1 MVQNKSDTS
10 TGPAPRPRG
19 RPRKYDPE
27 TALSAA
33 SSVFWRKGYEAASL
47 DDLAAATG
55 MNRPSLYAAFG
66 DKEQLYLA
74 ALEFNARSM
83 IAGVEAMTDADLDIR
98 AFARTFF
105 ARASDLYLSGD
116 ESARGCFLTGTALTP
131 AYVSEKVQAFVRKTF
146 AHIDDLIEARFRKA
160 KRAGELE
167 KDADPRA
174 LALLTGSTLHELSIL
189 ARTGAPRSALEE
201 RARLAIK
208 MMRL

>member
-1 MVQNKSDTS
+1 MVQNKPDPSADA
-10 TGPAPRPRG
+10 PARPRG

-27 TALSAA
+27 TALTAA
-33 SSVFWRKGYEAASL
+33 SGVFWRKGYEATSL

-66 DKEQLYLA
+66 DKEQLYFA
-74 ALEFNARSM
+74 ALEFNANTM
-83 IAGVEAMTDADLDIR
+83 IAGVEAITSADLNVR
-98 AFARTFF
+98 AFAKTLF
-105 ARASDLYLSGD
+105 ARASDLYLSGNG
-116 ESARGCFLTGTALTP
+116 SARGCFITGTALTP
-131 AYVSEKVQAFVRKTF
+131 SYVSEKVQAFVRKTF
-146 AHIDDLIEARFRKA
+146 EHIDDLIEARFRKA
-160 KRAGELE
+160 KRAGELD

-208 MMRL
+208 LMRL